1 MRANYWNGVVHYIS
15 HNISIQKNGMIYF
28 AFVLVRNLLN
38 IKQKNN
44 MGQFIVSSQPL
55 KPEYWEGMY
64 ANHLQ

>member
-1 MRANYWNGVVHYIS
+1 MV
-15 HNISIQKNGMIYF
+15 YF
-28 AFVLVRNLLN
+28 AFVLVRSLLD

-44 MGQFIVSSQPL
+44 VGQFRVCNQPL